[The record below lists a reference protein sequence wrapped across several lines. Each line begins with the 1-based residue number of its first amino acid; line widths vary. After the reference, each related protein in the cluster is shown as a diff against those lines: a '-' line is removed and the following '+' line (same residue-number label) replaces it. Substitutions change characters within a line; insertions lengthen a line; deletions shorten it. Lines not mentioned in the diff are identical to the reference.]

1 MKRIISIQIKAAL
14 LITLFSLNTIVSIA
28 CVCGIG
34 FNKDSHHNNEDKAII
49 PENIHS
55 ECTKKNPPEKANH
68 KTKEQKDN
76 CCKDQVIEYN
86 KAVKSFAHSFNTGID
101 PIFFTIFVSSFYNI
115 DEFYTNYI
123 NTSMRYFVRSYH
135 PPIPDIR
142 IAIRSFQI

>member
-14 LITLFSLNTIVSIA
+14 LITVFSLNTIVSIA
-28 CVCGIG
+28 CVCSIG

-55 ECTKKNPPEKANH
+55 GCTKKNPPEKANH
-68 KTKEQKDN
+68 NPKEQKGK
-76 CCKDQVIEYN
+76 CCKDQVIDYN
-86 KAVKSFAHSFNTGID
+86 KADKSFEHSFNPGINAN
-101 PIFFTIFVSSFYNI
+101 FFTLLISSFYNI
-115 DEFYTNYI
+115 DEFYINYI